1 MKNKPLFYGKRY
13 VVLWKTSRRFMKSE
27 PLFCA
32 KYPIFF
38 LEMTDLRKKERRTV

>member
-1 MKNKPLFYGKRY
+1 MKNDTLFYEKRY

-27 PLFCA
+27 SLFCA

-38 LEMTDLRKKERRTV
+38 LDDRLRKKARRTV